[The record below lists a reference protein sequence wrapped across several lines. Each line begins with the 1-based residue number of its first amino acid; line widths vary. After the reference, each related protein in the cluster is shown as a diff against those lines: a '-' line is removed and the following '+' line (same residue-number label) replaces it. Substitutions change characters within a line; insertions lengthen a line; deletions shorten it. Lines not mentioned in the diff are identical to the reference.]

1 MSDSKV
7 SELTSAT
14 SLGVS
19 DYLYVVQ
26 SNASKKITAAT
37 MFANAANV
45 TLSGNLNLQSSVQLV
60 TSAGTTID
68 LTKPISHLAADA
80 SGGTIFM
87 PAGTTNQI
95 KYGIII
101 NTIELNLYNTDIIK
115 KLISSIINFF
125 TNTYNNEFI
134 KNLVKF
140 NSVYLS
146 MEFHINDLILKIQN
160 ELDEITKNLINDLFS
175 LESEIEKIK

>member
-7 SELTSAT
+7 SDLTSAT

-68 LTKPISHLAADA
+68 LTTPISHLAADA

-95 KYGIII
+95 KYLVMISTSGGSFS
-101 NTIELNLYNTDIIK
+101 
-115 KLISSIINFF
+115 ISSNVAGSQTITFSAVGKTAQLLY
-125 TNTYNNEFI
+125 TNNKWHMVGGTASI
-134 KNLVKF
+134 A
-140 NSVYLS
+140 
-146 MEFHINDLILKIQN
+146 
-160 ELDEITKNLINDLFS
+160 
-175 LESEIEKIK
+175 

>member
-19 DYLYVVQ
+19 DYFYVVQ

-68 LTKPISHLAADA
+68 LTTPISHLAADA

-95 KYGIII
+95 KYLVMISTSGGSFS
-101 NTIELNLYNTDIIK
+101 
-115 KLISSIINFF
+115 ISSNVAGSQTITFSAVGNTAQLLY
-125 TNTYNNEFI
+125 TNNKWHMVGGTASI
-134 KNLVKF
+134 A
-140 NSVYLS
+140 
-146 MEFHINDLILKIQN
+146 
-160 ELDEITKNLINDLFS
+160 
-175 LESEIEKIK
+175 

>member
-60 TSAGTTID
+60 TSAGTSID
-68 LTKPISHLAADA
+68 LTKPVSHLAADA

-95 KYGIII
+95 KYLVMISTSGGSFS
-101 NTIELNLYNTDIIK
+101 
-115 KLISSIINFF
+115 ISSNVAGSQTITFSAVGKTAQLLY
-125 TNTYNNEFI
+125 TNNKWHMVGGTASI
-134 KNLVKF
+134 A
-140 NSVYLS
+140 
-146 MEFHINDLILKIQN
+146 
-160 ELDEITKNLINDLFS
+160 
-175 LESEIEKIK
+175 

>member
-26 SNASKKITAAT
+26 SSTSKKITAAT

-45 TLSGNLNLQSSVQLV
+45 TLSGNLNFQSTVQLV
-60 TSAGTTID
+60 TSAGTKID

-80 SGGTIFM
+80 SGGTIFI
-87 PAGTTNQI
+87 PAGTTNQV
-95 KYGIII
+95 KYIVMISTSGGSFI
-101 NTIELNLYNTDIIK
+101 
-115 KLISSIINFF
+115 ISSNVANSQTITFSANGKTAQLLY
-125 TNTYNNEFI
+125 TNSKWYMVGGTASI
-134 KNLVKF
+134 A
-140 NSVYLS
+140 
-146 MEFHINDLILKIQN
+146 
-160 ELDEITKNLINDLFS
+160 
-175 LESEIEKIK
+175 

>member
-7 SELTSAT
+7 SDLTSAT

-19 DYLYVVQ
+19 DYFYVVQ

-60 TSAGTTID
+60 TSAGTSID

-95 KYGIII
+95 KYLVMISTSGGSFS
-101 NTIELNLYNTDIIK
+101 
-115 KLISSIINFF
+115 ISSNVAGSQTITFSAVGKTAQLLY
-125 TNTYNNEFI
+125 TNNKWHMVGGTASI
-134 KNLVKF
+134 A
-140 NSVYLS
+140 
-146 MEFHINDLILKIQN
+146 
-160 ELDEITKNLINDLFS
+160 
-175 LESEIEKIK
+175 

>member
-37 MFANAANV
+37 IFANAANV
-45 TLSGNLNLQSSVQLV
+45 TLSGILNLQSSVQLV

-68 LTKPISHLAADA
+68 LTIPISHLAADA

-95 KYGIII
+95 KYLVMISTSGGSFS
-101 NTIELNLYNTDIIK
+101 
-115 KLISSIINFF
+115 ISSNVAGSQTITFSAVGKTAQLLY
-125 TNTYNNEFI
+125 TNNKWHMVGGTASI
-134 KNLVKF
+134 A
-140 NSVYLS
+140 
-146 MEFHINDLILKIQN
+146 
-160 ELDEITKNLINDLFS
+160 
-175 LESEIEKIK
+175 

>member
-95 KYGIII
+95 KYLVMISTSGGSFS
-101 NTIELNLYNTDIIK
+101 
-115 KLISSIINFF
+115 ISSNVAGSQTITFSAVGKTAQLLY
-125 TNTYNNEFI
+125 TNNKWHMVGGTASI
-134 KNLVKF
+134 A
-140 NSVYLS
+140 
-146 MEFHINDLILKIQN
+146 
-160 ELDEITKNLINDLFS
+160 
-175 LESEIEKIK
+175 

>member
-7 SELTSAT
+7 SDLTSAT

-68 LTKPISHLAADA
+68 LTTPISHLAADA

-95 KYGIII
+95 KYLVMISTSGGSFS
-101 NTIELNLYNTDIIK
+101 
-115 KLISSIINFF
+115 ISSNVAGSQTITFSAVGNTAQLLY
-125 TNTYNNEFI
+125 TNNKWYMVGGTASI
-134 KNLVKF
+134 A
-140 NSVYLS
+140 
-146 MEFHINDLILKIQN
+146 
-160 ELDEITKNLINDLFS
+160 
-175 LESEIEKIK
+175 

>member
-26 SNASKKITAAT
+26 SNASKKITVAT

-87 PAGTTNQI
+87 PTGTTNQI
-95 KYGIII
+95 KYLVMISTSGGSFS
-101 NTIELNLYNTDIIK
+101 
-115 KLISSIINFF
+115 ISSNVAGSQTITFSAVGKTAQLLY
-125 TNTYNNEFI
+125 TNNKWHMVGGTASI
-134 KNLVKF
+134 A
-140 NSVYLS
+140 
-146 MEFHINDLILKIQN
+146 
-160 ELDEITKNLINDLFS
+160 
-175 LESEIEKIK
+175 

>member
-26 SNASKKITAAT
+26 SNASKKITVAT

-95 KYGIII
+95 KYLVMISTSGGSFS
-101 NTIELNLYNTDIIK
+101 
-115 KLISSIINFF
+115 ISSNVAGSQTITFSAVGKTAQLLY
-125 TNTYNNEFI
+125 TNNKWHMVGGTASI
-134 KNLVKF
+134 A
-140 NSVYLS
+140 
-146 MEFHINDLILKIQN
+146 
-160 ELDEITKNLINDLFS
+160 
-175 LESEIEKIK
+175 

>member
-87 PAGTTNQI
+87 PTGTTNQI
-95 KYGIII
+95 KYLVMISTSGGSFS
-101 NTIELNLYNTDIIK
+101 
-115 KLISSIINFF
+115 ISSNVAGSQTITFSAVGKTAQLLY
-125 TNTYNNEFI
+125 TNNKWHMVGGTASI
-134 KNLVKF
+134 A
-140 NSVYLS
+140 
-146 MEFHINDLILKIQN
+146 
-160 ELDEITKNLINDLFS
+160 
-175 LESEIEKIK
+175 